1 MVIVYKPTA
10 AGICVAVVTALS
22 GTGNSHAETYPHE
35 SIDDWIMEYIASF
48 LGMEDRGKSQE
59 REYL

>member
-1 MVIVYKPTA
+1 M
-10 AGICVAVVTALS
+10 AGICVAVVTVLS
-22 GTGNSHAETYPHE
+22 GTENSHAETYPHE

-48 LGMEDRGKSQE
+48 LGMEARGKGQE